1 MAQSKIIKRI
11 SEDVEEGEGH
21 YVTSADIDENRVDLS
36 EHTIRESTGYREIRL
51 RTEEDK
57 KQLLSR
63 IKRKKN
69 FYEVLEQ
76 EVTKI
81 VPVNDNAN
89 PNQIEE
95 DLVREVLA
103 HPPNRNL

>member
-21 YVTSADIDENRVDLS
+21 YITSADIDENKVDLS
-36 EHTIRESTGYREIRL
+36 EHTIRESTGYKELRL

-57 KQLLSR
+57 KQLLNR

-81 VPVNDNAN
+81 IPIDDNNAN
-89 PNQIEE
+89 QNQNHPDPRDIVEHIR
-95 DLVREVLA
+95 DL
-103 HPPNRNL
+103 